1 MTPVVMA
8 QTCAR
13 ANTMENNMSW
23 LDALKKEVGDFNL
36 SDGKKIKA
44 IKQPTSPR
52 DNVIKLIND
61 NISYLNDNNYVVKSA
76 KGRSKKPDSC
86 FEIAEGKARV
96 WLSYSRQ
103 KLKLEGDNSV
113 IEGLADNKVI
123 TTLNH
128 LRQAVESGVFD
139 NQLEDIKS
147 RRSAA
152 QKASKVRAP
161 KK

>member
-1 MTPVVMA
+1 MRRPSA
-8 QTCAR
+8 A
-13 ANTMENNMSW
+13 
-23 LDALKKEVGDFNL
+23 
-36 SDGKKIKA
+36 
-44 IKQPTSPR
+44 PTR
-52 DNVIKLIND
+52 R
-61 NISYLNDNNYVVKSA
+61 SYSIM
-76 KGRSKKPDSC
+76 RRQCC
-86 FEIAEGKARV
+86 FEIAEGKAKV

-103 KLKLEGDNSV
+103 KLKLDGDNIV

-123 TTLNH
+123 AALNH

-139 NQLEDIKS
+139 NQLEDIKL